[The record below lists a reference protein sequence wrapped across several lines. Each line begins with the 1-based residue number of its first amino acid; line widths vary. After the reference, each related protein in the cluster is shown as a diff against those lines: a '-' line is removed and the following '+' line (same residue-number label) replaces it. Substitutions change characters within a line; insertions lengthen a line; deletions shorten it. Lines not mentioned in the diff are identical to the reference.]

1 MSKYE
6 IRNKNDQ
13 TDKQLDVKFSFVKFT
28 VNQKVKV
35 QTLRQIDAPSRTPTT
50 TGATSKMSNLVVE
63 YINAQNRPFNAQ
75 NIADALGRHGIKKGM
90 AQKHLDSLTDKGEI
104 AVEQGGKSFVWYKV
118 QDPEGVLPDD
128 VLKEMEAD
136 KKVKATRLAELNG
149 EVAKRKAR
157 MMQMAK
163 QLTTKQMKVKVEQLT
178 AENASMETRLVPMR
192 AAKGTSVSASEMK
205 KMEDEFVKHVE
216 LWGKRRR
223 DFNDALATILDNLGH
238 SKKKMA
244 DELGLEW
251 DTDAATGKL
260 DTFRKTVDTIK
271 RKRAIEARQKKFKR
285 LVA

>member
-1 MSKYE
+1 MH
-6 IRNKNDQ
+6 
-13 TDKQLDVKFSFVKFT
+13 
-28 VNQKVKV
+28 
-35 QTLRQIDAPSRTPTT
+35 PRTPTT
-50 TGATSKMSNLVVE
+50 TGATSTMSNLVVE

-128 VLKEMEAD
+128 VLNEMEAD
-136 KKVKATRLAELNG
+136 KKAKATRLAELNG

-238 SKKKMA
+238 TKKKMA

>member
-1 MSKYE
+1 MFKYG
-6 IRNKNDQ
+6 IRNRNDQ
-13 TDKQLDVKFSFVKFT
+13 TDKQLDVKFA
-28 VNQKVKV
+28 VNQS
-35 QTLRQIDAPSRTPTT
+35 QTVVRGSNSSSNRCTLSDPHYDRRECA
-50 TGATSKMSNLVVE
+50 NLVSE

-104 AVEQGGKSFVWYKV
+104 AVEQGGKSFVWYKI

>member
-1 MSKYE
+1 
-6 IRNKNDQ
+6 
-13 TDKQLDVKFSFVKFT
+13 
-28 VNQKVKV
+28 
-35 QTLRQIDAPSRTPTT
+35 
-50 TGATSKMSNLVVE
+50 MSNLVSE

-251 DTDAATGKL
+251 DTDAAPGKL

>member
-1 MSKYE
+1 MH
-6 IRNKNDQ
+6 
-13 TDKQLDVKFSFVKFT
+13 
-28 VNQKVKV
+28 
-35 QTLRQIDAPSRTPTT
+35 PRTPTT
-50 TGATSKMSNLVVE
+50 TGATSTMSNLVSE

-271 RKRAIEARQKKFKR
+271 RNRAIEARQKKFKR

>member
-1 MSKYE
+1 
-6 IRNKNDQ
+6 
-13 TDKQLDVKFSFVKFT
+13 
-28 VNQKVKV
+28 
-35 QTLRQIDAPSRTPTT
+35 
-50 TGATSKMSNLVVE
+50 MSNLVSE

-118 QDPEGVLPDD
+118 Q
-128 VLKEMEAD
+128 
-136 KKVKATRLAELNG
+136 ATRLAELNG

-251 DTDAATGKL
+251 DTDDATGKL